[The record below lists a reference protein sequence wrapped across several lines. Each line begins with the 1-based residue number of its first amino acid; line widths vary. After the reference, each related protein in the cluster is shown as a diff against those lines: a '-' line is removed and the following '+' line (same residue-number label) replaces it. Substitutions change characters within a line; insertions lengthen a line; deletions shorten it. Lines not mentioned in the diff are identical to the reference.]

1 MSRVNSKI
9 VKKQLFLNCGCVS
22 MFNLQKYSKKKLQ
35 LHHLIKYEYTKHTII
50 EESAL
55 VDEENH
61 HWLHSL
67 EKKDAY
73 LYYLYNEMIWNN
85 KLVYEEQK
93 RLIK

>member
-1 MSRVNSKI
+1 MSRSNSKEI
-9 VKKQLFLNCGCVS
+9 KNQLFLNCGCVS
-22 MFNLQKYSKKKLQ
+22 MFNMQKYARRSLQ
-35 LHHLIKYEYTKHTII
+35 LHHLLKYEYTKHTII

-55 VDEENH
+55 VDEDNH

-67 EKKDAY
+67 ELIDPY

-85 KLVYEEQK
+85 KLNFEEQK